1 MLRSSQR
8 SGTIFRAVHFAEIP
22 QRSAPRGFRITRG
35 IDMKSLIAEVADD
48 QFAAAQLIAALA
60 VAGSP
65 VALPVGALAQ
75 LLFLA
80 EDEMRELFGSH
91 MTASQAVTY
100 VRTGPASHL
109 LTLLVDNR
117 GSADHG

>member
-1 MLRSSQR
+1 
-8 SGTIFRAVHFAEIP
+8 
-22 QRSAPRGFRITRG
+22 
-35 IDMKSLIAEVADD
+35 MKSLIAEVADD

-60 VAGSP
+60 HEASP

-80 EDEMRELFGSH
+80 EDEMRDLFGSH
-91 MTASQAVTY
+91 MTAAQTVTY

-109 LTLLVDNR
+109 LTLIHDN
-117 GSADHG
+117 GVSAK